1 MSTILVTGG
10 TRGIGLAIARGL
22 RDRGHEVVATG
33 ARSTPDDEP
42 GLDFVLADVTD
53 AGAVAE
59 LADRFDRLD
68 GLVNSAGVIRRAE
81 EFDPEVFT
89 EVVDTNL
96 LGTMRTIT
104 ACRSALAAAG
114 GSVVNVASILSLF
127 GSGFAPAYSTSKGG
141 IAQLTR
147 SLAVAFAD
155 DGIRV
160 NAVLPGWIR
169 TDMTSALRDAPERE
183 ADILGRTPMG
193 RWGDADELVGPV
205 AFLLDPDA
213 ASFVTGTLLV
223 ADGGYSCR

>member
-10 TRGIGLAIARGL
+10 TRGIGLA
-22 RDRGHEVVATG
+22 
-33 ARSTPDDEP
+33 
-42 GLDFVLADVTD
+42 
-53 AGAVAE
+53 
-59 LADRFDRLD
+59 
-68 GLVNSAGVIRRAE
+68 GLVNSAGVIRRTD
-81 EFDPEVFT
+81 EFDPDVFAD
-89 EVVDTNL
+89 VVDTNL

-104 ACRSALAAAG
+104 ACRPALAAGG

-160 NAVLPGWIR
+160 NAVLPGWFR
-169 TDMTSALRDAPERE
+169 TDMTAALRDQPERE

-193 RWGDADELVGPV
+193 RWGDPEELVGPV
-205 AFLLDPDA
+205 AGSLGRQAGGSGRPGVRWPSA
-213 ASFVTGTLLV
+213 VHSTGKWASSITSSSGRAYRL
-223 ADGGYSCR
+223 